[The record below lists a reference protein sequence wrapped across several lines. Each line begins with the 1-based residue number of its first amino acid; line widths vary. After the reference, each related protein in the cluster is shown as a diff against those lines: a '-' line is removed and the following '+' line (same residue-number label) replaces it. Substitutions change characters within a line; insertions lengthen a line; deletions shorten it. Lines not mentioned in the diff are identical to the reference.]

1 MKNKIQLFLFLA
13 GGALLHAAAP
23 HPSVFTVKYKEQML
37 PVVKVIG
44 TDPVVMV
51 DGKEKRIRTDPVYLP
66 QRAETFSDNRV
77 EFKSISLGGM
87 QQARTDTESAN
98 DYNQP
103 IMGNA
108 GGTAEFKA
116 TLWSEKPLHGGYIA
130 IVIYTPLMMELKDI
144 KELKDTS
151 FAAPAVVVHDLPDL
165 PAATEVKVKIT
176 SMMFTVLPGQRYF
189 AQVFEPGGLEVPTNT
204 MERAWAYYA
213 LVEQDR
219 FKTVLP
225 QYIKAFENTDR
236 PVVPVLMARPFI
248 PKDLPKPADPV
259 AATLTVGTDGMVAE
273 VNIEGISD
281 PRLER
286 CVTTALRG
294 WLFYP
299 KLKKGVPTATR
310 VKIPI
315 QF

>member
-1 MKNKIQLFLFLA
+1 MKNKILLFLFLA
-13 GGALLHAAAP
+13 GCSSLRAAAP
-23 HPSVFTVKYKEQML
+23 HPTVLTVKYKDQML

-44 TDPVVMV
+44 TDPVVLV

-66 QRAETFSDNRV
+66 QRAETFSENRI
-77 EFKSISLGGM
+77 ELRDASLGGV
-87 QQARTDTESAN
+87 QFARNETESVN

-116 TLWSEKPLHGGYIA
+116 TLWSEKPVHGGYIA
-130 IVIYTPLMMELKDI
+130 IVIYTPLMSYLKDM
-144 KELKDTS
+144 KELKGS
-151 FAAPAVVVHDLPDL
+151 GIGAPEVVVHALPDL
-165 PAATEVKVKIT
+165 PAATEVKVNIS

-204 MERAWAYYA
+204 MELAWAYYA
-213 LVEQDR
+213 LVERDR
-219 FKTVLP
+219 FKNVLP
-225 QYIKAFENTDR
+225 QYIKAFANTDR
-236 PVVPVLMARPFI
+236 AVAPVLMARPFI
-248 PKDLPKPADPV
+248 PKDVPKPAGPV
-259 AATLTVGTDGMVAE
+259 AATLTVSADGLVYE
-273 VNIEGISD
+273 VVTEGISD

-286 CVTTALRG
+286 CVTNALRG

-299 KLKKGVPTATR
+299 KLKKGEPAATK